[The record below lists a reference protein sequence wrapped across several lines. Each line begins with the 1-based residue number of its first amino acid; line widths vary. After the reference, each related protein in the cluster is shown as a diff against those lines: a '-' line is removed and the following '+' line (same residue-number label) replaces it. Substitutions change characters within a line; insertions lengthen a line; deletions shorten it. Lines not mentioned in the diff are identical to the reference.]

1 MIGAVAVGFA
11 VNRLEGVPR
20 TLPVLQA
27 ILIIAFLIAARVGYR
42 LLHARRMAARSAAS
56 HGFADAEEVLVVGV
70 NALSDLFI
78 RAVLDLAGGSIKV
91 NGVLTLKQKDML
103 GRRLGS
109 HQIFGTLQDAQ
120 AVIARLKI
128 HGIIIQR
135 LVIAVD
141 RASLSSADQAM
152 LTRLQEAEG
161 IQLDYFADRLGLVAR
176 PVRQAKRED
185 EQARQMRADY
195 VSRTGLYRYGKRLF
209 DFVLA
214 GFLLLLL
221 WPLIV
226 LVAAIVWLDVG
237 RPLLFWQQRPGQ
249 AGRPIRVFKFRTMR
263 AAHNEDGAILADVQ
277 RLSRVGATLRLRR
290 LDELPQLFNILI
302 GDMSFVGPRPLLPI
316 DQPLDQRHRLIAKP
330 GLTVGPR

>member
-1 MIGAVAVGFA
+1 MSFSRALVLLLSDLFLVALGTFFAFVLRDGIDIDAERNQFRLLYLAVSLGIALIVLLSAGVHRSVYRFANITDYLWLSSLSVLIVIGAVAVGFA

-91 NGVLTLKQKDML
+91 NGVLTLKQKTSRPASWLASDL
-103 GRRLGS
+103 WHAAGRPGC
-109 HQIFGTLQDAQ
+109 HCP
-120 AVIARLKI
+120 LKI

-195 VSRTGLYRYGKRLF
+195 VSRTGLYRYGS
-209 DFVLA
+209 V
-214 GFLLLLL
+214 FLISF
-221 WPLIV
+221 WP
-226 LVAAIVWLDVG
+226 
-237 RPLLFWQQRPGQ
+237 
-249 AGRPIRVFKFRTMR
+249 VFC
-263 AAHNEDGAILADVQ
+263 
-277 RLSRVGATLRLRR
+277 S
-290 LDELPQLFNILI
+290 
-302 GDMSFVGPRPLLPI
+302 SCSGP
-316 DQPLDQRHRLIAKP
+316 
-330 GLTVGPR
+330 